1 MLSELERLREENREA
16 YADNKVLT
24 KTNFDL
30 EEENT
35 DLKIEVA
42 VLKERL
48 QRYSSPKRS
57 PKTYVIDIFKFPTIA
72 AAITAAIAGMEKLLE
87 HFKG

>member
-1 MLSELERLREENREA
+1 MSSEIERLREENREA

-48 QRYSSPKRS
+48 QRYSSPRRS
-57 PKTYVIDIFKFPTIA
+57 PKTYVIDILKFPTIA
-72 AAITAAIAGMEKLLE
+72 AAITATIEGIKHLGEY
-87 HFKG
+87 FKG